1 MIQPATDN
9 DPSRFTRAI
18 VRCPGHNLGLGLT
31 TANLGA
37 PDHDLAERQFRRYV
51 RALETC
57 GLVVELLDPLPDF
70 PDAHFVED
78 TAVVTRDVAVL
89 ARPGAIVRRGES
101 VAMEPILAAHR
112 PVRHIESPGTLDG
125 GDVLLVGT
133 HALIGIS
140 DRTNEAGAQ
149 QLGEILGEH
158 GHTWQTVPVA
168 AGLHFKSSVNLVDE
182 KTLLLTA
189 GFARDQALAG
199 YAQIVVPDHESYA
212 CNVLLLNGRLL
223 IPSGYA
229 ETRRRLERLGREIIE
244 LDTSE
249 FRKMDGGL
257 TCLSLRF

>member
-1 MIQPATDN
+1 MTRPATN
-9 DPSRFTRAI
+9 NNPGRFTRAI
-18 VRCPGHNLGLGLT
+18 VRRPGHNLGHGLT
-31 TANLGA
+31 TADLGA
-37 PDHDLAERQFRRYV
+37 PDHDLAQHQFDRYV
-51 RALETC
+51 QTLEIC
-57 GLVVELLDPLPDF
+57 GLTVELLDPLPRF

-78 TAVVTRDVAVL
+78 AAVVTRDVAVL
-89 ARPGAIVRRGES
+89 TRPGAAVRRGES
-101 VAMEPILAAHR
+101 AAIEPILAAHR

-125 GDVLLVGT
+125 GDVLLIGN

-140 DRTNEAGAQ
+140 ERTNEAGAQ
-149 QLGEILGEH
+149 QLGAILGEH
-158 GHTWQTVPVA
+158 GHTWQTVPVG
-168 AGLHFKSSVNLVDE
+168 AGLHFKSGVNLVDE
-182 KTLLLTA
+182 NTLVVTA
-189 GFARDQALAG
+189 RFARESALAG

-229 ETRRRLERLGREIIE
+229 ETRRRLERLDREIIE

>member
-1 MIQPATDN
+1 
-9 DPSRFTRAI
+9 
-18 VRCPGHNLGLGLT
+18 
-31 TANLGA
+31 
-37 PDHDLAERQFRRYV
+37 
-51 RALETC
+51 
-57 GLVVELLDPLPDF
+57 
-70 PDAHFVED
+70 VED

-89 ARPGAIVRRGES
+89 ARPGATVRRGES

-189 GFARDQALAG
+189 RFARDQALAG
-199 YAQIVVPDHESYA
+199 YARIVVPDHESYA